1 MRRQAPCG
9 IGRDHTQAKACAT
22 SGGTGWH
29 RLQRVRTLLRCL
41 LTIVFAVASLAA
53 EERAQVSGAVRDQSD
68 AVLPESA
75 ITAVNEDTGIRRS
88 TRADAKGE
96 YAIAALPAGTYK
108 VTVRRPGFQT
118 IAWLNVRMNPGQ
130 NARLDFTMQVG
141 SMREVVTIEEAPPL
155 MNSTDATVAT
165 LAGQQLVDGLP
176 LNGRGL
182 IGIVNLSPGVITT
195 PATLGE
201 AGQFSANGQRPN
213 ANYFT
218 VDGVSANTGVS
229 GSATPA
235 QFSGGTLPSMTAF
248 GTSQT
253 LSPTEDIQEVRV
265 QTSSFAPEFGRAPG
279 ANVGITTRGGTNEMH
294 GSVFYSGRNA
304 VLNANDWFANAA
316 GLERAVSSLN
326 NWGAA
331 IGGPLHRDRTFFFV
345 NYEGLRLNEPFTW
358 RTAVPSIASRRAA
371 PSFLQPPLNAFPIP
385 NGADLGGGLS
395 EFVANAA
402 RPARLD
408 LGNIR
413 VDHALTSRISVFGR
427 YQKAPSSA
435 ESGFSQVDHSNF
447 EHDSLTL
454 GTSVL
459 VSPNVTS
466 DFRFNVTRT
475 AVASSWVATGA
486 GGAVP
491 VDLSKFFLQHP
502 AQGAILYGFAIGG
515 VGQIL
520 SGEGSRSR
528 QNQWNAIETLAWNKG
543 AHAIR
548 GGIDYNRLAPSRDQL
563 AQTVA
568 GAYASL
574 ADLLAIRPMLTS
586 SSQADQASS
595 LIETLALFAQDTW
608 RVTPQL
614 TATYG
619 VRWELTPAPAFR
631 SATTQVPPIPAG
643 SIVGTGG
650 AIWPTRYTQF
660 APRAGLAYRLTPAT
674 VVRAGWGIFY
684 DVEFGV
690 ATDPINA
697 FPYNR
702 WQFVGGG
709 AGAAGF
715 AGAGSSGYGYAPNL
729 KLPYSREWNV
739 SVEHAFR
746 GVDVVSASYVGS
758 AGRRLLRREATL
770 QPDSMVALTPVATN
784 NGRSDF
790 DALELQYR
798 RKLAAGL
805 QGMASYTWSHSIDNG
820 SWDAGIYLPAASPGP
835 GDRGASAFDV
845 RQSFSAGLN
854 WRAPRHWTVST
865 LISARSGFPIDV
877 LSSENFL
884 GLSFDDFKR
893 PDLLPGVPLRIHGR
907 LNPGAFMIPA
917 GSRQGNLGRN
927 AIAGFGLGQV
937 DLALGREFAVREESV
952 VELRLEAFNVTNHPR
967 FGDPV
972 RYLNSPLFGQSAS
985 MLNLMLGSGT
995 PHSGIAPAF
1004 QVGAPRIL
1012 QVTARFR
1019 W

>member
-1 MRRQAPCG
+1 MS
-9 IGRDHTQAKACAT
+9 GRT
-22 SGGTGWH
+22 
-29 RLQRVRTLLRCL
+29 VLLILAAAVPL
-41 LTIVFAVASLAA
+41 LA
-53 EERAQVSGAVRDQSD
+53 EERTQVSGVVRDQSD
-68 AVLPESA
+68 AVLPEAA

-88 TRADAKGE
+88 TRVDAGGDF
-96 YAIAALPAGTYK
+96 AIAALPAGVYK
-108 VTVRRPGFQT
+108 ITVRKAGFQT
-118 IAWLNVRMNPGQ
+118 IARLNVRLNPGQ
-130 NARLDFTMQVG
+130 NARLDFTMQIG
-141 SMREVVTIEEAPPL
+141 SMREVVTIEDAPPL
-155 MNSTDATVAT
+155 MNSTDASVAT
-165 LAGQQLVDGLP
+165 VAGQQLIDGLP

-182 IGIVNLSPGVITT
+182 IGIVDLSPGVITT

-253 LSPTEDIQEVRV
+253 LSPIEDIQEVRV

-279 ANVGITTRGGTNEMH
+279 ANVGVTTRSGTNELH
-294 GSVFYSGRNA
+294 GAMFYSGRSA
-304 VLNANDWFANAA
+304 ALNANDWFANAA
-316 GLERAVSSLN
+316 GLGRAGSSLN

-331 IGGPLHRDRTFFFV
+331 IGGPLVRDRSFFFV
-345 NYEGLRLNEPFTW
+345 NYEGLRLEEPFTW
-358 RTAVPSIASRRAA
+358 RSAVPSTASRHAA
-371 PSFLQPPLNAFPIP
+371 PSFLQPLLNAFPIP
-385 NGADLGGGLS
+385 NGGDLGGGLS

-408 LGNIR
+408 LGSLR
-413 VDHALTSRISVFGR
+413 FDHALTSRISVFGR

-435 ESGFSQVDHSNF
+435 ESGFSHVDHSHF
-447 EHDSLTL
+447 DHDSFTI
-454 GTSVL
+454 GASVL
-459 VSPNVTS
+459 ASPNTTS
-466 DFRFNVTRT
+466 DLRFNVTRSS
-475 AVASSWVATGA
+475 VASNWVASGA

-491 VDLSKFFLQHP
+491 ADLSSLFPQHP
-502 AQGAILYGFAIGG
+502 VPGTVLYGFAVGG
-515 VGQIL
+515 LGQIL

-528 QNQWNAIETLAWNKG
+528 QNQWNAIETLAWNKD

-548 GGIDYNRLAPSRDQL
+548 GGIDYNRLAPSRDRL
-563 AQTVA
+563 AQTIA
-568 GAYASL
+568 GAYTSL
-574 ADLLAIRPMLTS
+574 SDLLANRGMLVS

-608 RVTPQL
+608 RVTPRL

-631 SATTQVPPIPAG
+631 SATTAQLPPVVVGPPPGAVG
-643 SIVGTGG
+643 SAPGVGTGG

-660 APRAGLAYRLTPAT
+660 APRAGIAYKLTPAT

-702 WQFVGGG
+702 WQFLGGG
-709 AGAAGF
+709 TPVSGAV
-715 AGAGSSGYGYAPNL
+715 GAPYSGYGYAPNL

-739 SVEHAFR
+739 SVEHAYR
-746 GVDVVSASYVGS
+746 GSDVVSASYVGS

-770 QPDSMVALTPVATN
+770 QPETMVALTPTATN

-790 DALELQYR
+790 EALELQYR

-805 QGMASYTWSHSIDNG
+805 QGLASYTWSHSIDNG
-820 SWDAGIYLPAASPGP
+820 SWDSGIYLPQTGRGS
-835 GDRGASAFDV
+835 DRGASAFDL
-845 RQSFSAGLN
+845 RHSFSTGLDY
-854 WRAPRHWTVST
+854 RAPHHWKLSAF
-865 LISARSGFPIDV
+865 ISARSGFPIDV
-877 LSSENFL
+877 LASENFL

-893 PDLLPGVPLRIHGR
+893 PDVASGVPSWIHGR
-907 LNPGAFMIPA
+907 LNPAAFTIPA
-917 GSRQGNLGRN
+917 SSQQGNLGRN
-927 AIAGFGLGQV
+927 AITGFGMGQL
-937 DLALGREFAVREESV
+937 DLALGREFAVREESAI
-952 VELRLEAFNVTNHPR
+952 ELRIEAFNVTNHTQ

-972 RYLNSPLFGQSAS
+972 RYLDSPLFGQPVS

-1004 QVGAPRIL
+1004 QAGAPRIL
-1012 QVTARFR
+1012 QITVRFKNR
-1019 W
+1019 